1 MHGRIEALAEENA
14 DLKQNVTQFAAK
26 CRGAKTEVQEL
37 STAVASFGQFV
48 GSIESRRRMQDE
60 ARCQGAG
67 ATAMLTACCPATG
80 GRGGHRRG
88 LQGQGCAAFPAVCS
102 SGCSALF
109 VEYFE
114 GCQSIIVAMPAV
126 EKDEWDGFYSM
137 CEEATE
143 AMAVM
148 LAGALPALMFH
159 VFVLNDA
166 ADNQAAMFINGGSSP
181 AIRPVV
187 LPPIGPPPP
196 PARQAPARCR
206 NSGGSARW
214 PT

>member
-1 MHGRIEALAEENA
+1 M
-14 DLKQNVTQFAAK
+14 
-26 CRGAKTEVQEL
+26 QEL

-48 GSIESRRRMQDE
+48 GGVESRRRMQDE

-67 ATAMLTACCPATG
+67 ATAMLAACCPAAG

-88 LQGQGCAAFPAVCS
+88 LHGQGCAAFPAVCS

-109 VEYFE
+109 VEYYE

-137 CEEATE
+137 CEEAAE

-148 LAGALPALMFH
+148 LAGALLALMFH

-166 ADNQAAMFINGGSSP
+166 ADNKAAMFITGGGGGGGSSP
-181 AIRPVV
+181 AIQPVV

-196 PARQAPARCR
+196 P
-206 NSGGSARW
+206 SSAGAGQVQELRRIYSV
-214 PT
+214 TVVEHHVNFSDMYY